1 MQLKRLVIDGYLRLM
16 LSGIQHLEWTPEAS
30 YQIILGT
37 NGSGK
42 SSLMAEISPW
52 PSQPSDF
59 AKGGYTIKEYVHE
72 DSTYVLTSTYGSTTS
87 HSFMKDGVALNEG
100 GTGAIQKELV
110 LRHFRYDRELHDLL
124 TGRTRFSEMSQSER
138 RKWITRMSQ
147 ADYTFALSL
156 HDRLSKSCN
165 DMRGYLKLT
174 RQRLHDE
181 ATALSKM
188 DEAEGIEERV
198 KTLQQELSD
207 LLYNRAPAQ
216 QSSFKATE
224 QLRLAKDQV
233 DLSGQQLL
241 KTAQLIDLKRKDR
254 SLSLLDERVAG
265 LTQEIHSS
273 ESVLDRLKHEFSE
286 LETVLAPSQQL
297 DSSAFKNIEE
307 MRYAAATLRSTEK
320 TERESVRRFPA
331 LLSADDPTAILN
343 ASEEIIPQ
351 AIQLFSSLPDNSDR
365 KFSRENLEKT
375 NAYKR
380 SAIDRIAHDEAAIRV
395 IDQRCHAIEHAR
407 SETCPQCAFVW
418 TPGFTKDE
426 LPGLLTKREAFSTEI
441 AQCNERIKE
450 ADKWLEEMDSY
461 MALYRQFRG
470 MVQQYPR
477 LAPLWDYIQ
486 ANRYDTDHP
495 SDRQDVFVDW
505 TREVRAIYH
514 AFDYAEEATR
524 IEKMIEAALLGEQGA
539 LRQRVEALEKEINER
554 TRQLSELRANLKSES
569 IQRELFRKL
578 EESTNNWQC
587 AIGNLE
593 SSYQAALEA
602 SANECI
608 ERDITRVQGQLGAL
622 QNTLHAK
629 EVLVGVIEE
638 LKKTVAKAEID
649 YEALS
654 LLAQELSP
662 KEGLIAEQLSGFIR
676 CLTAQL
682 NSILSSVWTYELEVL
697 PCGMEN
703 GDLNYLFPLQVG
715 SAGKP
720 SKDVSEGSQSMK
732 DMVDFAYA
740 QTAMLYLDLKDYPL
754 FVDELGAS
762 FDESHRPAINQFVSR
777 LMESQRYSQVFM
789 ISHYVAGWGS
799 FNDAEYLV
807 LDSRNITVPSQH
819 NTHAVIT

>member
-1 MQLKRLVIDGYLRLM
+1 
-16 LSGIQHLEWTPEAS
+16 
-30 YQIILGT
+30 
-37 NGSGK
+37 
-42 SSLMAEISPW
+42 
-52 PSQPSDF
+52 
-59 AKGGYTIKEYVHE
+59 
-72 DSTYVLTSTYGSTTS
+72 
-87 HSFMKDGVALNEG
+87 
-100 GTGAIQKELV
+100 
-110 LRHFRYDRELHDLL
+110 
-124 TGRTRFSEMSQSER
+124 
-138 RKWITRMSQ
+138 
-147 ADYTFALSL
+147 
-156 HDRLSKSCN
+156 
-165 DMRGYLKLT
+165 
-174 RQRLHDE
+174 
-181 ATALSKM
+181 
-188 DEAEGIEERV
+188 
-198 KTLQQELSD
+198 
-207 LLYNRAPAQ
+207 
-216 QSSFKATE
+216 
-224 QLRLAKDQV
+224 
-233 DLSGQQLL
+233 
-241 KTAQLIDLKRKDR
+241 
-254 SLSLLDERVAG
+254 
-265 LTQEIHSS
+265 
-273 ESVLDRLKHEFSE
+273 
-286 LETVLAPSQQL
+286 
-297 DSSAFKNIEE
+297 
-307 MRYAAATLRSTEK
+307 
-320 TERESVRRFPA
+320 
-331 LLSADDPTAILN
+331 
-343 ASEEIIPQ
+343 
-351 AIQLFSSLPDNSDR
+351 
-365 KFSRENLEKT
+365 
-375 NAYKR
+375 
-380 SAIDRIAHDEAAIRV
+380 
-395 IDQRCHAIEHAR
+395 
-407 SETCPQCAFVW
+407 
-418 TPGFTKDE
+418 
-426 LPGLLTKREAFSTEI
+426 
-441 AQCNERIKE
+441 
-450 ADKWLEEMDSY
+450 
-461 MALYRQFRG
+461 
-470 MVQQYPR
+470 
-477 LAPLWDYIQ
+477 
-486 ANRYDTDHP
+486 
-495 SDRQDVFVDW
+495 
-505 TREVRAIYH
+505 
-514 AFDYAEEATR
+514 
-524 IEKMIEAALLGEQGA
+524 LGEQGA

-554 TRQLSELRANLKSES
+554 TRQLSDLRANLKSES

-578 EESTNNWQC
+578 EESTNNWRC
-587 AIGNLE
+587 AISNLE